1 MNRSLENRLSLMLGV
16 TIVLVGLAAALASFT
31 FAYYEA
37 QEFQDD
43 TLRGIAES
51 TVLRGRV
58 AKSAARDGDDP
69 ERALMNDGSLRLTI
83 LHLPYDPA
91 PSWLQ
96 ADLSAGFHT
105 EAAQTTPLRV
115 FVRDLAPGERLVVAQ
130 PTDMRDELAL
140 GSALRTLVPLL
151 LMLPVLVLL
160 TVHIVRAELEPVRQL
175 AENLDRQ
182 SPDSPQSLGAA
193 DVPAEI
199 GSFVAA
205 INRLLARVNRLIEQQ
220 RRFIADA
227 AHELRSPLT
236 ALSVQ
241 AQNLERADSPQAMR
255 ERILPLMAGI
265 ERVRRLS
272 EQLLSLARTQAAG
285 EDKNVDVSR
294 VVREMIA
301 EFLAAAEQRGIDLG
315 LEETAPLC
323 VMAPP
328 DTLRLVLKNA
338 LDNALSYTPRHGQV
352 TVRLAPQGEEAVIEI
367 VDTGPGI
374 PALERERV
382 FEPFYRIEGSPG
394 QGSGLGLAI
403 ARDAAKRLGGRVTLR
418 DRPGGTGLVFEYR
431 QRRALTP

>member
-1 MNRSLENRLSLMLGV
+1 V
-16 TIVLVGLAAALASFT
+16 
-31 FAYYEA
+31 
-37 QEFQDD
+37 
-43 TLRGIAES
+43 
-51 TVLRGRV
+51 
-58 AKSAARDGDDP
+58 
-69 ERALMNDGSLRLTI
+69 NDGLLHLTI
-83 LHLPYDPA
+83 LHLPYDPV

-96 ADLSAGFHT
+96 ADLGAGFHT
-105 EAAQTTPLRV
+105 EAAQPSAMRV

-130 PTDMRDELAL
+130 PTDMREELAF

-160 TVHIVRAELEPVRQL
+160 TVHIVRGELEPVRQM

-182 SPDSPQSLGAA
+182 SPDSPHTLGAA

-241 AQNLERADSPQAMR
+241 AQNLEKAQSPQAMR

-272 EQLLSLARTQAAG
+272 EQLLSLAKTQAVSEAA
-285 EDKNVDVSR
+285 NIDVSR
-294 VVREMIA
+294 MVREMIA

-315 LEETAPLC
+315 LEEAAPIC
-323 VMAPP
+323 VRAPP
-328 DTLRLVLKNA
+328 ETLRLVLKNA
-338 LDNALSYTPRHGQV
+338 LDNALNYTPRHGQV
-352 TVRLAPQGEEAVIEI
+352 TVRLAWQGEEAVIEI

-374 PALERERV
+374 PAPERERV
-382 FEPFYRIEGSPG
+382 FEPFYRIRGSPG

-403 ARDAAKRLGGRVTLR
+403 ASDAAKRLGGRVTLR
-418 DRPGGTGLVFEYR
+418 DRADGTGLVFEYR
-431 QRRALTP
+431 QRRAATS